1 MGGEKKEILL
11 QAETIWTSSAHCRKS
26 LNHAKA
32 VSAVGDMQCHFHCR
46 QQEQET
52 ESEKTFPVDTK
63 PSVGAIHVPNNS
75 VQGKKRKD
83 FDALPYASIPT
94 NRWQH
99 FQLNKISV

>member
-1 MGGEKKEILL
+1 
-11 QAETIWTSSAHCRKS
+11 
-26 LNHAKA
+26 
-32 VSAVGDMQCHFHCR
+32 MQCHFHCR

-75 VQGKKRKD
+75 VQGKKKD

-94 NRWQH
+94 NR
-99 FQLNKISV
+99 